1 MRKFL
6 ATSSHHVLQA
16 LWHNHDVA
24 STFTSEIN
32 AGRGGFACLYMNFV
46 AVLSY
51 IAYVRWNHTINFV
64 DSSQANHTHS
74 FFVTFS
80 SGS

>member
-1 MRKFL
+1 M
-6 ATSSHHVLQA
+6 
-16 LWHNHDVA
+16 
-24 STFTSEIN
+24 
-32 AGRGGFACLYMNFV
+32 CLYMNIV

-51 IAYVRWNHTINFV
+51 IAYVGRNHTINFV
-64 DSSQANHTHS
+64 DSLQANHTHS